1 MITVSNIDNL
11 AFIFFPPQIFWY
23 KFRRWSFYHQAMLEK
38 KQKARTLG
46 SSLGG
51 QNLITT
57 PSCSNRNQFGVI
69 DIITTRKSP
78 KPSNKWVHQE
88 GRIWWRCND
97 GGPREHASKKLNFL
111 SFFFLMHLFLETAL
125 LLRHIFHEWSSLLSG
140 LSVVMETWGLR
151 GQKRWEWGE
160 RSSRWGVKQL
170 SADRQW
176 EGNGIYSHSYRF
188 TLHLFICLNDSGPQL
203 KWT

>member
-88 GRIWWRCND
+88 GRIWWQCND

-111 SFFFLMHLFLETAL
+111 SFFFFNAPFLGNSLITKTYISWMVIVVVRPQCCNGDLGAERPEEVRVRWKEQQMGSEAAQCRQTMGGKRHL
-125 LLRHIFHEWSSLLSG
+125 
-140 LSVVMETWGLR
+140 
-151 GQKRWEWGE
+151 
-160 RSSRWGVKQL
+160 
-170 SADRQW
+170 
-176 EGNGIYSHSYRF
+176 
-188 TLHLFICLNDSGPQL
+188 
-203 KWT
+203 